1 MRLRN
6 LGIALLVLASIAPA
20 LFGAV
25 CIPPATGVFGNA
37 TPPDW
42 WDTIPPQAIYAHH
55 LDDPRW
61 VGAGVITYGDGT
73 STQADFRAL
82 HDNANANLFLSWRI
96 FLAPAANANQNTLY
110 VGLDRAGGA
119 GPMVISI
126 SLPTLV
132 PSEDVAGATTA
143 NVLNND
149 GSLGA
154 AVALPWLANT
164 RVWINNPTANSFAVQ
179 MQVPVSALSVAGSNF
194 NMWYEVLI
202 GTPSA
207 PQFPFAWPRTSFLGP
222 PSQLGQIAT
231 FPVPATPGA
240 WDAFRLSTGPADP
253 NCTGSGVSLDINQI
267 GTTNSPSYQVKYST
281 TLPKPVNTFFA
292 RATNNSG
299 GTINAGELHAR
310 FRLANWGSMPGDE
323 SGADP
328 NALWATIPGGDDIP
342 NANAISNGTTANA
355 GNDNHFDW
363 TLSNAEIVP
372 FQNGTRSSD
381 NCLLVELT
389 STTGLTFT
397 NNSIRRNMSFVSASK
412 FVHRAE
418 ISIKGL
424 TPISPLGRDVYLLI
438 DTANMPERVTT
449 TPPPPPPG
457 ILDNPLGLANGQQM
471 TPAQYEAAAAAGQIT
486 QAQLDATV
494 PTYRVHVF
502 YDSGKVINGHP
513 ILIPQSG
520 FGYRVIHDG
529 DLLGWAHQTVGE
541 DTTLTEIA
549 PNFYKISHVPN
560 DGVVHVITTIEAR
573 EHGQSTAGRWRAF
586 IDAGGNSPD
595 GALDGRFSINA
606 GLERRLTN
614 NWSIEGI
621 LGYHT
626 FDAIIDDVN
635 AWQLSANAK
644 YFFGS
649 SALQPFVN
657 GGVGI
662 YRIDPPDDTK
672 VGFNAG
678 AGLLWNVNAKW
689 GIEAAYNHHSTDP
702 VDWSTLQLGLRWSF

>member
-1 MRLRN
+1 MRLEK
-6 LGIALLVLASIAPA
+6 LALALILTVAVAPA
-20 LFGAV
+20 LVAAV

-42 WDTIPPQAIYAHH
+42 WDPIPPQAIYAHH

-61 VGAGVITYGDGT
+61 VGAGVLTYGDGT
-73 STQADFRAL
+73 ATQADFRAL
-82 HDNANANLFLSWRI
+82 HDNANQNLFLSWRV
-96 FLAPAANANQNTLY
+96 FLAPAMNANQNTLY
-110 VGLDRAGGA
+110 VGFERAGGA
-119 GPMVISI
+119 GPMVISV

-132 PSEDVAGATTA
+132 PSEDVAGSTTA

-149 GSLGA
+149 GSLGGA
-154 AVALPWLANT
+154 LNLPWLSNT

-179 MQVPVSALSVAGSNF
+179 MLVPIGAVDVSASNF
-194 NMWYEVLI
+194 NMWYELLI
-202 GTPSA
+202 GTPSS

-222 PSQLGQIAT
+222 PSMLGQIAT
-231 FPVPATPGA
+231 FPVPTSPGA
-240 WDAFRLSTGPADP
+240 WDAFRLSTGPSDP
-253 NCTGSGVSLDINQI
+253 NCANSGVSLDVYQI
-267 GTTNSPSYQVKYST
+267 GTTNSPSYQVNYST

-299 GTINAGELHAR
+299 APINAGTLRAR

-323 SGADP
+323 SSADP
-328 NALWATIPGGDDIP
+328 NALWATIPGGDDVG
-342 NANAISNGTTANA
+342 NANAIPNATTANA
-355 GNDNHFDW
+355 SNDNHFDW
-363 TLSNAEIVP
+363 TLSNADIVP
-372 FQNGTRSSD
+372 FENGTRSRD

-424 TPISPLGRDVYLLI
+424 TPIAAVGRDVYLLVE
-438 DTANMPERVTT
+438 TANMPAVVK
-449 TPPPPPPG
+449 TPPPPPP
-457 ILDNPLGLANGQQM
+457 PGLLNEPNGHEM
-471 TPAQYEAAAAAGQIT
+471 TPAQYEAAAAAGRLT
-486 QAQLDATV
+486 EAQMDSV
-494 PTYRVHVF
+494 IPTYRVHVF
-502 YDSGKVINGHP
+502 YDSGKAINGHP
-513 ILIPQSG
+513 ILIPQGG
-520 FGYRVIHDG
+520 FGYRVIHNG
-529 DLLGWAHQTVGE
+529 DLLGWAHETVGE
-541 DTTLTEIA
+541 DVTLTEVA

-573 EHGQSTAGRWRAF
+573 EHGQSSPSGTWRF
-586 IDAGGNSPD
+586 FVDAGGNSPN

-621 LGYHT
+621 LGYHA
-626 FDAIIDDVN
+626 FDAVVDDVH

-644 YFFGS
+644 YFFGT

-657 GGVGI
+657 AGVGV
-662 YRIDPPDDTK
+662 YRVDPPDDTEF
-672 VGFNAG
+672 GFNAG
-678 AGLLWNVNAKW
+678 AGLLWNVDAKW
-689 GIEAAYNHHSTDP
+689 GVEAAYNHHSTDP